1 MTAPMVAR
9 EKKPAPTQRGLG
21 SIYRR
26 TVKEA
31 DGAEREIPTWHI
43 QFSVNGM
50 QYRES
55 THTESYNEA
64 QKYLKRR
71 IAEVTTGKFV
81 GTKADR
87 VLMSELLQ
95 DVIADYELKDRHSV
109 DSMARHLIDKYLLPH
124 FGKVRAT
131 NVKIPAITAY
141 IKSRKEAGRAVA
153 SINRELGLLR
163 RAFTLGKA
171 QGKIGPATVPEFK
184 GLFQKEKNARQGF
197 WEHNEYEMFRDAL
210 PVDERGPFIFGYWT
224 GCRLG
229 EILALEWNQ
238 VDLEG
243 RAVRLRADQTKPGEP
258 RIIPLGGPGGDLYD
272 MLLAQKQRHAALCPD
287 SPWVFFRQ
295 GSKYTNRESPRR
307 GMQVTDIRKGWAK
320 AVETTKTLEA
330 AQTLGI
336 RPEDVTDEQRNAAKG
351 INRLFHDLRRTGVRN
366 LVRAG
371 VPEKVAMLISGHKTR
386 SVFER
391 YNIVDERDLHA
402 AADKLFQHLNGKN
415 GTGQK

>member
-1 MTAPMVAR
+1 MTTTKA
-9 EKKPAPTQRGLG
+9 KKLASTQRGLG

-26 TVKEA
+26 TMKDT
-31 DGAEREIPTWHI
+31 DGTEREIPTWHI
-43 QFSVNGM
+43 QFSVHGQ

-55 THTESYNEA
+55 THTDSYNEA

-71 IAEVTTGKFV
+71 ITEVTTGKFV
-81 GTKADR
+81 GTQVDR
-87 VLMSELLQ
+87 VLMSELLA

-124 FGKVRAT
+124 FGKMRAA
-131 NVKIPAITAY
+131 NIKVPSITAY
-141 IKSRKEAGRAVA
+141 VRSRKEASRAVA

-163 RAFTLGKA
+163 RAFTLGQA
-171 QGKIGPATVPEFK
+171 NGKLGPANVPDFK

-197 WEHNEYEMFRDAL
+197 WEHHEYERFRDAL
-210 PVDERGPFIFGYWT
+210 PIDERGMFIFGYWT

-229 EILALEWNQ
+229 EISHLVWEQ
-238 VDLEG
+238 VDFKG

-258 RIIPLGGPGGDLYD
+258 RIIPLGGPGADLYD
-272 MLLAQKQRHAALCPD
+272 MLLDQKERHAALCPE

-295 GSKYTNRESPRR
+295 GSKYVDRVSPRR
-307 GMQVTDIRKGWAK
+307 GQRVTDIRKGWEK
-320 AVETTKTLEA
+320 AVQAT
-330 AQTLGI
+330 GI
-336 RPEDVTDEQRNAAKG
+336 T
-351 INRLFHDLRRTGVRN
+351 RLFHDLRRTGVRN

-402 AADKLFQHLNGKN
+402 AADKLFRHLNGKN
-415 GTGQK
+415 GTIH